1 MLFSGATFIRPSP
14 AKSVRSSTPAL
25 ESPRLNLTRLSDK
38 DTHSI
43 FNIFSN
49 EAVIKYYDLA
59 AFENSGQARQLI
71 EFFNKRFDE
80 HAGIRWGI
88 RLRESNQLI
97 GTCGFNTW
105 NEKMKNAVL
114 GYDLL
119 PDFWGRGYGRE
130 AVHAIVQA
138 AFSGS
143 LPCGALHRIQADTI
157 PGNDASEALLLNVV
171 FKEEGLRRES
181 GYWKNQF
188 HDLKCFALL
197 KNEYVEVG

>member
-1 MLFSGATFIRPSP
+1 MSKVSF
-14 AKSVRSSTPAL
+14 PAL
-25 ESPRLNLTRLSDK
+25 ESPRLNLARLSGK
-38 DTHSI
+38 DIHSI
-43 FNIFSN
+43 FDLFSN

-138 AFSGS
+138 AFSGQ

-157 PGNDASEALLLNVV
+157 PGNKASEALLLNVG

-181 GYWKNQF
+181 GYWNNQY
-188 HDLKCFALL
+188 HDLKCFGLI
-197 KNEYVEVG
+197 KNEYLETE

>member
-1 MLFSGATFIRPSP
+1 MSKVSF
-14 AKSVRSSTPAL
+14 PAL
-25 ESPRLNLTRLSDK
+25 ESLRLNLAKLSGK
-38 DTHSI
+38 DTNSI
-43 FNIFSN
+43 FDLFSN
-49 EAVIKYYDLA
+49 EAVIKYYDLEV
-59 AFENSGQARQLI
+59 FENSGQARQLI
-71 EFFNKRFDE
+71 EFFNKRFE
-80 HAGIRWGI
+80 ENAGIRWGI

-97 GTCGFNTW
+97 GTCGFNSW
-105 NEKMKNAVL
+105 NEKMRNAVL

-119 PDFWGRGYGRE
+119 PEYWGEGYASE

-157 PGNDASEALLLNVV
+157 LGNDASEALLLNVG

-188 HDLKCFALL
+188 HDLKCFGLI
-197 KNEYVEVG
+197 KNEYTAMV